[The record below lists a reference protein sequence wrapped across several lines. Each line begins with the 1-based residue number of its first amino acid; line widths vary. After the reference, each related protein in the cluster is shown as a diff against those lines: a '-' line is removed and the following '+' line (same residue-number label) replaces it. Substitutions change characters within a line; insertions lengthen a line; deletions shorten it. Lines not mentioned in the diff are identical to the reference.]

1 MAAVVAAAAILLPLY
16 LHICIHLNMS
26 MQLLP
31 PRAALYE
38 YTFIEQ
44 LVKEVNRHAK
54 EQGERGGRGG
64 ARGGAAEGQNVG
76 VLAFYMGSFE
86 M

>member
-1 MAAVVAAAAILLPLY
+1 MIAAVVAVVVLLPLY
-16 LHICIHLNMS
+16 SHICIYLNMS

-31 PRAALYE
+31 PRAGLYE

-44 LVKEVNRHAK
+44 LIKEVNRHAK
-54 EQGERGGRGG
+54 EQGGRDGREDVWKSV
-64 ARGGAAEGQNVG
+64 AKSQNADVSI
-76 VLAFYMGSFE
+76 FYMGSFE